1 MEFLLDC
8 VPCFCFCVRNAII
21 VLAFLASGK
30 SGFEILLGHKL
41 SKQTN
46 FLVLILQLLVSEMD
60 VEVGKSTEP
69 PEIFKESTDFL
80 NRLVSNPSYSTAVLR
95 VLTSSRDV
103 ASLTIDIANRLSR
116 VGQGHWQSDNA
127 ARQMRE
133 SEIVDLARVF
143 RKRVFSYL
151 GDKLS

>member
-1 MEFLLDC
+1 
-8 VPCFCFCVRNAII
+8 
-21 VLAFLASGK
+21 
-30 SGFEILLGHKL
+30 
-41 SKQTN
+41 
-46 FLVLILQLLVSEMD
+46 MD

-69 PEIFKESTDFL
+69 PEIFKERTLLIREALIFL

-133 SEIVDLARVF
+133 SEIVDLARNNF
-143 RKRVFSYL
+143 APGTFSELHCEEAETSRLKRPFSSLDSTKCSRKLKFMSCAF
-151 GDKLS
+151 GISPTG

>member
-1 MEFLLDC
+1 M
-8 VPCFCFCVRNAII
+8 
-21 VLAFLASGK
+21 
-30 SGFEILLGHKL
+30 
-41 SKQTN
+41 
-46 FLVLILQLLVSEMD
+46 
-60 VEVGKSTEP
+60 
-69 PEIFKESTDFL
+69 
-80 NRLVSNPSYSTAVLR
+80 SNPSYSTAVLR